1 MFKILSTAI
10 ATTLALTATVALA
23 KPIPASLIARQ
34 FQGRG
39 TFYFQDGATGACGQV
54 HQDSDFIIALPE
66 SQYDGGSHCGKSV
79 TITDT
84 SSGTTHTATVADLCP
99 GCAGDS
105 IDMSVGLFTAF
116 APESVGV
123 IPVSWNFS

>member
-1 MFKILSTAI
+1 MFKILSTAF
-10 ATTLALTATVALA
+10 AATLALTVVLA
-23 KPIPASLIARQ
+23 KPIPASLVARQ

-39 TFYFQDGATGACGQV
+39 TFYFQGGAFGACGQI

-66 SQYDGGSHCGKSV
+66 SQYDGGSHCGQSV

-84 SSGTTHTATVADLCP
+84 SSGNTQTAIVADLCP
-99 GCAGDS
+99 GCGGDS

-123 IPVSWNFS
+123 IPVSWSFN